1 MRESRAHFTEPLRQR
16 PGVTNE
22 PAATQSGTYGPTGSN
37 SGARPT
43 RSMDMAGEA
52 SNGRPLPPPHR
63 GLSALDLDSRG
74 CVPTHRS
81 VFRLFRR
88 KGHSQSQSRTGSP
101 PYVPDTLGAGDGT
114 DTNNNNTITN
124 ASMSTTSTGDHG
136 GYLRSRKGT
145 RGTTLSAQRTRSE
158 FAVASPPLQEPEKS
172 VLNNSSS
179 SSQTRLRNL
188 RPTGLQSS
196 TQPPAQPRAHKADKG
211 TIVQLRSSPS
221 EQRVAIPVVDDLHA
235 DVVATGVGAD
245 TAPASLASSVGNG
258 EHASNQAR
266 LSWTEPPRKSAS
278 STDMASLL
286 RQLEEEVELQAVSD
300 DELVTASPEVVVHV
314 LPDDGSDW
322 NSDFS
327 SPTSWRRS
335 GDRPPSRIVPRAP
348 DGSRLKDRAID
359 RGVLEAQHRI
369 LQQEK
374 YLMQISNLSSS
385 LAKLRP
391 LILRCLVFEL
401 PDRGIRIGTS
411 TFVSG
416 IREPCGSI
424 EPSVEEERLWELWR
438 QAEALLT
445 IMDNDNIPLS
455 TIESRLTLSKKRAIM
470 LAFCDW
476 EQYSLYVQDAWDKAR
491 RGIQQPV
498 ASAGIQDSRRSSGS
512 NSRYSDAGDFAGTR
526 RESLSSRVSSFRPPS
541 GRILSRFSLSKQRK
555 PRRRSVVGVAPASL
569 QRIADEAQAV
579 QEECEQ
585 LLALMSP
592 LYRESQLSPRTTFYS
607 PEVASA
613 VLSPTATAPATS
625 APATSAPAT
634 SAAATAAA
642 TRAPITAAAELP
654 TIEADEV
661 VKTPSIS
668 HTADTLPTNS
678 CPNC

>member
-1 MRESRAHFTEPLRQR
+1 MREPRAHFTEPLRQR
-16 PGVTNE
+16 PGATNE
-22 PAATQSGTYGPTGSN
+22 PAATRSGTYSPASDI

-43 RSMDMAGEA
+43 RSMDMAAEA

-63 GLSALDLDSRG
+63 GLSALDLDARG

-88 KGHSQSQSRTGSP
+88 KGHSQSQSRTGSS
-101 PYVPDTLGAGDGT
+101 PYAPDALGAGDGA
-114 DTNNNNTITN
+114 DANNNTITN

-158 FAVASPPLQEPEKS
+158 FAVASPPLQQQPEKS
-172 VLNNSSS
+172 AHNNSSS
-179 SSQTRLRNL
+179 SSQMRSRNL
-188 RPTGLQSS
+188 RPAGSQSS

-221 EQRVAIPVVDDLHA
+221 EQRIAIPVVDDLHA
-235 DVVATGVGAD
+235 DAVAAGVGAD
-245 TAPASLASSVGNG
+245 SAPASLASSVGNG
-258 EHASNQAR
+258 GHASNQAR

-286 RQLEEEVELQAVSD
+286 RQLEAEVELQAASD
-300 DELVTASPEVVVHV
+300 DELVTASAEVAVHV

-416 IREPCGSI
+416 LREPCGSI

-491 RGIQQPV
+491 RGIQQP
-498 ASAGIQDSRRSSGS
+498 ATSAGAQESRRSSSS
-512 NSRYSDAGDFAGTR
+512 NARYSDGGDLAGTR
-526 RESLSSRVSSFRPPS
+526 RESLSSRASSFRPPS

-607 PEVASA
+607 PEVATAA
-613 VLSPTATAPATS
+613 VLPTAAAPATTAAS
-625 APATSAPAT
+625 ASA
-634 SAAATAAA
+634 SGAAAT
-642 TRAPITAAAELP
+642 ELP
-654 TIEADEV
+654 AIEADEV
-661 VKTPSIS
+661 VKTPSIT
-668 HTADTLPTNS
+668 HTTTSLPANS
-678 CPNC
+678 CSNC

>member
-1 MRESRAHFTEPLRQR
+1 MREPRAHFTEPLRQR
-16 PGVTNE
+16 PSVANE
-22 PAATQSGTYGPTGSN
+22 SAATGSGTYGPTGGHP
-37 SGARPT
+37 GALPT
-43 RSMDMAGEA
+43 RSMDIAAGT
-52 SNGRPLPPPHR
+52 SNGEPLPPPHR
-63 GLSALDLDSRG
+63 GLSALELDARG

-88 KGHSQSQSRTGSP
+88 KGHSRSQSRTGAP
-101 PYVPDTLGAGDGT
+101 PYSSDALSAGDGA
-114 DTNNNNTITN
+114 DANNNTITN
-124 ASMSTTSTGDHG
+124 ASMSTTSTGEHG

-158 FAVASPPLQEPEKS
+158 FAVASPPLQELEKS
-172 VLNNSSS
+172 THNSSS

-188 RPTGLQSS
+188 RSTGSQSS
-196 TQPPAQPRAHKADKG
+196 THPPAQPRAHKADKG

-221 EQRVAIPVVDDLHA
+221 EQRIAIPDVDDLHA
-235 DVVATGVGAD
+235 DAVAAGVGAD
-245 TAPASLASSVGNG
+245 SAPASLASSA
-258 EHASNQAR
+258 EHGGCASNQAR
-266 LSWTEPPRKSAS
+266 ISWAEPPRKSAS

-286 RQLEEEVELQAVSD
+286 RQLEAEVELQAASD
-300 DELVTASPEVVVHV
+300 DELVTASADVAVHV

-335 GDRPPSRIVPRAP
+335 GDRPPSRIVPRAA

-416 IREPCGSI
+416 LREPCGSI

-491 RGIQQPV
+491 RGIQQPAV
-498 ASAGIQDSRRSSGS
+498 SAAASESRRSSGS
-512 NSRYSDAGDFAGTR
+512 IARYSGGFDLSGAR
-526 RESLSSRVSSFRPPS
+526 RESLSSRASSFLPPS
-541 GRILSRFSLSKQRK
+541 GRILSRFSLSKERK

-607 PEVASA
+607 PEIVIAA
-613 VLSPTATAPATS
+613 VSPNPTVPAT
-625 APATSAPAT
+625 T
-634 SAAATAAA
+634 SAAAAAA
-642 TRAPITAAAELP
+642 TVSTELP
-654 TIEADEV
+654 AIEADATA
-661 VKTPSIS
+661 KTPSLT
-668 HTADTLPTNS
+668 HTTGSLSASS
-678 CPNC
+678 CSNC